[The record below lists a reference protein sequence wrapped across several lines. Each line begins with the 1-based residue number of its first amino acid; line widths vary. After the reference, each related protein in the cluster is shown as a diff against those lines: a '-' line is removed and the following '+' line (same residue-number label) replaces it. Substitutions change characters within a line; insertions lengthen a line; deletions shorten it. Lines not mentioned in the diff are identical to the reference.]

1 MEETLIEAVR
11 CRQVLYDTSHK
22 DYLRTK
28 LKAQKWEEVAKEVGI
43 QNGDEAK
50 ALWEKLRHS
59 LRDALRR
66 QQKCLKIGTP
76 AQSIKQWKFQKHLSF
91 LLPYMAS
98 KTREGNLDEDSESA
112 PPTCGTDDSP
122 EVVEGRVSNV
132 QQGIRSAPDEAPPLA
147 PLGTSSAT
155 PAEIPTPT
163 AIGTRPAKRRKI
175 ETVAGLL
182 KRSMEQHEERRKR
195 RSEERERILE
205 QLSAPSDSLYHFFLS
220 MYEVTKTMPLSSQ
233 FAVRNNV
240 FRVVTDMEAT
250 LLNIP
255 AEHSH
260 RAPQSNTVQ
269 RTSFHECQYSN
280 RTPGHSWTRSSTPD
294 ASSLCDTPMRCTL
307 SQTCEGT
314 CEIEPNTS
322 TTGSVQRGL
331 VKYEYIDN
339 VSEN

>member
-1 MEETLIEAVR
+1 MEEKLIEAVR

-28 LKAQKWEEVAKEVGI
+28 LKAQKWQEVAKEVGI

-50 ALWEKLRHS
+50 GLWEKLRHS

-66 QQKCLKIGTP
+66 QQKCLKIGIP

-98 KTREGNLDEDSESA
+98 KTREGNLDEDSETA
-112 PPTCGTDDSP
+112 PQPCGTDDSP
-122 EVVEGRVSNV
+122 EVVDERVSNV
-132 QQGIRSAPDEAPPLA
+132 QQGIGSARSEAPPQA
-147 PLGTSSAT
+147 PPDTSSAT
-155 PAEIPTPT
+155 QAEVPTPA
-163 AIGTRPAKRRKI
+163 AIGTRPAKRRRK

-182 KRSMEQHEERRKR
+182 KRSMEQQEERRKW
-195 RSEERERILE
+195 RSEERKRILE

-220 MYEVTKTMPLSSQ
+220 MYEVTKTMPPPSQ

-240 FRVVTDMEAT
+240 FRVVTDVEAT

-260 RAPQSNTVQ
+260 RAPQSSQ
-269 RTSFHECQYSN
+269 TS
-280 RTPGHSWTRSSTPD
+280 GHSWTRSSTPH
-294 ASSLCDTPMRCTL
+294 ASSLCDSPMRYTL
-307 SQTCEGT
+307 SQTCEET
-314 CEIEPNTS
+314 CEMKPNTS
-322 TTGSVQRGL
+322 TAGSGQRGL
-331 VKYEYIDN
+331 VKYEYFDHLSQN
-339 VSEN
+339 